1 MLYQGWGVVDVV
13 MPGCVGLVVLD
24 EVDAVDVGLL
34 VDVLQRL
41 QDDVTLGTVFII
53 WKMKFFL
60 QFYSFRKKS
69 NLK

>member
-1 MLYQGWGVVDVV
+1 MIFMLYQGWRVVDVV
-13 MPGCVGLVVLD
+13 MPGSVGLVVLD

-53 WKMKFFL
+53 
-60 QFYSFRKKS
+60 
-69 NLK
+69 